1 MSFDTYEKI
10 KLIPGE
16 TVVQGVVLEAS
27 VFTGNFGPSVALVL
41 ETADGTF
48 KLIEGEDK
56 ILRQLQRLGVPNVM
70 AMIGNTFKFSKTRM
84 KDKPHQGYLNIDRV
98 KGAPVVNAT
107 PYPSADAQV
116 QRDLTQLGLLTTK
129 PAITYEEIQQKYL
142 LCARDAVRIAAE
154 VEEDTDGKFFPS
166 PESVAAALLLACID
180 AGV

>member
-16 TVVQGVVLEAS
+16 TVLQGVVLEAS
-27 VFTGNFGPSVALVL
+27 TFTGNYGPSAAIVV
-41 ETADGTF
+41 ESADGTF
-48 KLIEGEDK
+48 KLIDGEDK
-56 ILRQLQRLGVPNVM
+56 FLKQLQR
-70 AMIGNTFKFSKTRM
+70 IGLTSVQSMVGGTFKFSKTPIP
-84 KDKPHQGYLNIDRV
+84 DKPGMGYLNVDRV
-98 KGAPVVNAT
+98 KGAPVAT

>member
-16 TVVQGVVLEAS
+16 TVLTGVVIEAS
-27 VFTGNFGPSVALVL
+27 SFKGNYGQSTSLVI
-41 ETADGTF
+41 ESENGTF
-48 KLIEGEDK
+48 KLLEGEDK
-56 ILRQLQRLGVPNVM
+56 VLRQLQRMNLTSVQS
-70 AMIGNTFKFSKTRM
+70 MIGGTFKFSKTPVP
-84 KDKPHQGYLNIDRV
+84 DKPGMGYLNIDRV
-98 KGAPVVNAT
+98 KGAPVPT
-107 PYPSADAQV
+107 PYPNADAQV

-129 PAITYEEIQQKYL
+129 RAFTYEEIQQKYM